1 MEPFDAMRVPLDGR
15 VLVEASAGTGKT
27 HAITTLFLR
36 LLVERGLELERI
48 LVVTFTEAATAELR
62 VRLRARLAAALRAFE
77 GAVAGA
83 DSDIAALAARASDR
97 ALAAARLRFALH
109 NADEAAVYTIHG
121 FCQRMLRDCAFES
134 GTELDAELTSDL
146 SPLRDEVL
154 CDYWTREL
162 AGASRTTVL
171 AVRAHKLWPGEC
183 GQLADWVTR
192 DPFMPVLPES
202 VSDEE
207 PSMA

>member
-48 LVVTFTEAATAELR
+48 LVVTSTEAATPGLR

-77 GAVAGA
+77 GAAEGLAGA
-83 DSDIAALAARASDR
+83 DSDIAALSARASDR

-121 FCQRMLRDCAFES
+121 FCQRM
-134 GTELDAELTSDL
+134 
-146 SPLRDEVL
+146 
-154 CDYWTREL
+154 
-162 AGASRTTVL
+162 
-171 AVRAHKLWPGEC
+171 
-183 GQLADWVTR
+183 
-192 DPFMPVLPES
+192 
-202 VSDEE
+202 
-207 PSMA
+207 